1 MVLVVLQLLAISSC
15 MKNVV
20 ILTPDRVGST
30 LLQRL
35 VTVYML
41 RKGGDKPI
49 INLHELTN
57 GLMKYY
63 SPLFN
68 QEVLGKSSD
77 GKDWGYYQSLTEIT
91 ELLNSVDHFKT
102 SRLAH
107 YHIKGRQDTMAEQVP
122 FYNYLNDNFYIISC
136 RRDNLFEHALSWV
149 IQSHSKRLNV
159 YSAGEKINI
168 YSDIYKHGLTATQDG
183 LKKYL
188 DQYLDYTKWVDAHFN
203 VQSYFDYDKDL
214 PNIEQYILGLDFMR
228 DHTENTWK
236 HMFGQSW
243 EDWNTCHRM
252 LPNLK
257 LLPVQES
264 DTNVTLTLHNTS
276 DTIGRDNW
284 KKIAG
289 SDWPKNL
296 LQLDSAPPA
305 IQNEIKKIFNV
316 TTETFAVTEK
326 DWNFL
331 KAQLPAYHKTLD
343 ELDNLITNKILV
355 TGIPIKL
362 QSLKEKKHIIK
373 NFDQCIE
380 WYNQWVT
387 VNNYGKLYSADEL
400 DSLAQTEEVR
410 LGAPVLSTNLI
421 N

>member
-1 MVLVVLQLLAISSC
+1 
-15 MKNVV
+15 MKNVL

-159 YSAGEKINI
+159 YSA
-168 YSDIYKHGLTATQDG
+168 
-183 LKKYL
+183 
-188 DQYLDYTKWVDAHFN
+188 
-203 VQSYFDYDKDL
+203 
-214 PNIEQYILGLDFMR
+214 
-228 DHTENTWK
+228 
-236 HMFGQSW
+236 
-243 EDWNTCHRM
+243 
-252 LPNLK
+252 
-257 LLPVQES
+257 
-264 DTNVTLTLHNTS
+264 
-276 DTIGRDNW
+276 
-284 KKIAG
+284 
-289 SDWPKNL
+289 
-296 LQLDSAPPA
+296 
-305 IQNEIKKIFNV
+305 
-316 TTETFAVTEK
+316 
-326 DWNFL
+326 
-331 KAQLPAYHKTLD
+331 
-343 ELDNLITNKILV
+343 
-355 TGIPIKL
+355 
-362 QSLKEKKHIIK
+362 
-373 NFDQCIE
+373 
-380 WYNQWVT
+380 
-387 VNNYGKLYSADEL
+387 
-400 DSLAQTEEVR
+400 
-410 LGAPVLSTNLI
+410 
-421 N
+421 